1 MRLAMGVYLKRG
13 KYFIDFYV
21 DGKRVRECVGRISRR
36 DAENALKARYGDVV
50 RGRYQLKQEIVSPS
64 FETFAAEFLEYSRA
78 HKSSRSA
85 AADETRLLHLV
96 PFFGRYRLDQI
107 GSFYV
112 EKYIHERRNA
122 VTYRHGPVANA
133 TINRELA
140 VLKHMFNKAIEWKK
154 AERNPVKG
162 VRFLKEP
169 RPPDRVL
176 SELEEGLL
184 LNASAKHLKLAIL
197 LAINAGLRR
206 SEALML
212 HSRHVDLVND
222 VLTVERK
229 GGKWLSVEINP
240 RLKSALQAHLREH
253 GEGYLFFNP
262 KTGKPLFDVKTAFEA
277 AVRRSGIPHCRF
289 HDLRHTFGTRLDARG
304 VGLATIKE
312 LMGHSSVEM
321 TMRYSHPGA
330 AERRRAVALLCDGH
344 HMDTTAGSVVSLDSA
359 KVLKTNSAPVA
370 QLD

>member
-1 MRLAMGVYLKRG
+1 MGVFLKRG

-21 DGKRVRECVGRISRR
+21 NGKRVRECVGRISRR
-36 DAENALKARYGDVV
+36 KAESALKARCGDVV
-50 RGRYQLKQEIVSPS
+50 RGRFQLKQEIVSPS

-85 AADETRLLHLV
+85 AADETRLLHLI

-107 GSFYV
+107 GSFHV
-112 EKYIHERRNA
+112 EKYIHERRKA
-122 VTYRHGPVANA
+122 VTYRHKPVANA

-154 AERNPVKG
+154 AEGNPVRG
-162 VRFLKEP
+162 VRYLKEP

-176 SELEEGLL
+176 SESEEELL
-184 LNASAKHLKLAIL
+184 LKASVPHLRLAIL
-197 LAINAGLRR
+197 LATNAGLRR

-212 HSRHVDLVND
+212 HSRYVDLVND
-222 VLTVERK
+222 VLMVERK
-229 GGKWLSVEINP
+229 GGKWLHVEINP
-240 RLKSALQAHLREH
+240 RLKAALQAHLREH

-262 KTGKPLFDVKTAFEA
+262 KTGKAIIDVKTAFKA
-277 AVRRSGIPHCRF
+277 AVRRSGIAHCRF

-304 VGLATIKE
+304 IGIATIKD

-330 AERRRAVALLCDGH
+330 TERRRAVASLCDGH
-344 HMDTTAGSVVSLDSA
+344 HMDTTSALMPSTDSA
-359 KVLKTNSAPVA
+359 KVLNLKCAPVA